1 MEGIG
6 DVGMDAARGDLMKKL
21 DDDTAIHVLQYL
33 DTTRDI
39 ACASGVCRSWRRFVL
54 EGQLWKGLCLKEF
67 PEVKTFEEVA
77 EIDLTRDAQAAG
89 SSGSSF
95 RQNLEREERIY
106 RHLLRELRHEPAIEK
121 SCIRDAVVAS
131 STDNYPE
138 ESIVQTLYPRPR
150 YSDDITP
157 SYWSSTGQRDVNCP
171 ETLTYNLMSNL
182 CVVHEVRIRPFQAF
196 FQIGHPIYS
205 AKYIRIRL
213 GYAIEKPTTDCE
225 SPKKEYVWSYESP
238 KFIMEQADSMQVFKL
253 PRPVLCIGGVLQVEL
268 LGRVQTQEL
277 DQLYYICIC
286 HVSVVGWPVSDFRAR
301 LSGDQR
307 KFFLDYIGQFQANE
321 AGGDAANKLLVPE
334 GETPA
339 GTWMSFAERIRQLR
353 ATRVLRPNRLFL
365 NTLLGNITV
374 ASLLLAQ
381 EDQEDSS
388 DDEVDMEDVD
398 GDGDEEE
405 EDSHL

>member
-1 MEGIG
+1 MYFFG
-6 DVGMDAARGDLMKKL
+6 VLNTDLYV
-21 DDDTAIHVLQYL
+21 HVLNL
-33 DTTRDI
+33 TSFSTVK
-39 ACASGVCRSWRRFVL
+39 ACIHYFFG
-54 EGQLWKGLCLKEF
+54 
-67 PEVKTFEEVA
+67 
-77 EIDLTRDAQAAG
+77 
-89 SSGSSF
+89 
-95 RQNLEREERIY
+95 
-106 RHLLRELRHEPAIEK
+106 
-121 SCIRDAVVAS
+121 
-131 STDNYPE
+131 
-138 ESIVQTLYPRPR
+138 
-150 YSDDITP
+150 
-157 SYWSSTGQRDVNCP
+157 
-171 ETLTYNLMSNL
+171 TYNLLTS
-182 CVVHEVRIRPFQAF
+182 A
-196 FQIGHPIYS
+196 YS
-205 AKYIRIRL
+205 
-213 GYAIEKPTTDCE
+213 
-225 SPKKEYVWSYESP
+225 
-238 KFIMEQADSMQVFKL
+238 
-253 PRPVLCIGGVLQVEL
+253 
-268 LGRVQTQEL
+268 
-277 DQLYYICIC
+277 IC